1 MTPTLSDIPTMPASK
16 ALEYAA
22 AIMDRAGGP
31 EYGAPAQAA
40 LAKRLREIA
49 RQVAE
54 ELEGG
59 FSASICASAE
69 PVVVRQ
75 SPRMIGR
82 AIENMMAAKE
92 IEG

>member
-22 AIMDRAGGP
+22 SIMDRAGGP

-49 RQVAE
+49 
-54 ELEGG
+54 
-59 FSASICASAE
+59 
-69 PVVVRQ
+69 
-75 SPRMIGR
+75 
-82 AIENMMAAKE
+82 KE